1 MKKNIWK
8 ILPIAIVGIMMV
20 IVGLTMV
27 TSDEEEQVSNLLFEN
42 IEALASGEGS
52 STVFCYG
59 EGSVPCPDGTKV
71 EFVRYMR

>member
-1 MKKNIWK
+1 MKKNVWRM
-8 ILPIAIVGIMMV
+8 LPIAIVGLVMV
-20 IVGLTMV
+20 MAGLMT
-27 TSDEEEQVSNLLFEN
+27 TSDEEVYISNLMLEN

-59 EGSVPCPDGTKV
+59 KGSVPCPDGTMV